1 MSNVLIVDDEAA
13 MRAALEA
20 NFRRRGWRVQTAEGV
35 GEALLK
41 FRSAPSSLVVSDMR
55 MPDGDG
61 LQVMQAVRTVAPNT
75 PVIFLTAYGN
85 VPNAVQAI
93 REGACDYLQKP
104 VSFEQLEAAADR
116 FLSPCR
122 REERAGME
130 YLGNSPGFCGVIA
143 TAQRVARTD
152 ADVLIEAESGTGKEL
167 LARLI
172 HRASPRADGPFVA
185 VNCSAFPENL
195 LESEL
200 FGHVRGAFTGANAAK
215 PGKFELAD
223 GGTLLLDEIG
233 EMPPSLQ
240 PKLLRAL
247 QEREI
252 DRLGDTRPRPVNV
265 RVIATT
271 NRSLRAQVDSGDF
284 RGDLYYRLHVVPLTI
299 PPLRERKEDVLP
311 LAEHFL
317 RKYEPKGQRGAFRIG
332 ADLAVQLEGHDW
344 PGNVR
349 ELENLMRR
357 ALALATGTVLG
368 PQTIDASS
376 VASGPS
382 ASQREVTGAATPVVK
397 PGVTLQIMERQLLEN
412 TLEATGGNRTRAALL
427 MGVSLRTVRNKIREY
442 GLPARRA

>member
-1 MSNVLIVDDEAA
+1 VNNNVLIVDDEAA

-35 GEALLK
+35 CEALSK
-41 FRSAPSSLVVSDMR
+41 FRSAPSALVVSDMR

-61 LQVMQAVRTVAPNT
+61 LQVMQGVRTCVPDT
-75 PVIFLTAYGN
+75 PVIFLTAYGS

-104 VSFEQLEAAADR
+104 VSFEQLEAAAER
-116 FLSPCR
+116 FLAPR
-122 REERAGME
+122 GREEPSGSAPEGV
-130 YLGNSPGFCGVIA
+130 GNSPSFCSVIA
-143 TAQRVARTD
+143 RAERVARTD

-167 LARLI
+167 LARWI
-172 HRASPRADGPFVA
+172 HRSSPRSGGPFVA

-200 FGHVRGAFTGANAAK
+200 FGHVRGAFTGASAAK

-233 EMPPSLQ
+233 ELPASLQ

-252 DRLGDTRPRPVNV
+252 DRLGDTKPVPVNV

-271 NRSLRAQVDSGDF
+271 NRSLRAQVDAGDF
-284 RGDLYYRLHVVPLTI
+284 RADLFYRLHVVPLTI
-299 PPLRERKEDVLP
+299 PPLRDRREDILP

-317 RKYEPKGQRGAFRIG
+317 RKHEPKGQRGLFRIG
-332 ADLAVQLEGHDW
+332 PEFATQLEAHDW

-357 ALALATGTVLG
+357 ALALAT
-368 PQTIDASS
+368 SS
-376 VASGPS
+376 VLEPQSIDS
-382 ASQREVTGAATPVVK
+382 AGSSSRDERAGAVK
-397 PGVTLQIMERQLLEN
+397 SGVTLQSMERQLLEK
-412 TLEATGGNRTRAALL
+412 TLEVTHGNRTRAAQL

-442 GLPARRA
+442 GLPAWRAS